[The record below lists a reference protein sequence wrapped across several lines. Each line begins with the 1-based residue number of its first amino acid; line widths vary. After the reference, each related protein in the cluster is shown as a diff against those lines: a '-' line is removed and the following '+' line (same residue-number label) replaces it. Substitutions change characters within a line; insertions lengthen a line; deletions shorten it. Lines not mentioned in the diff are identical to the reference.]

1 MKCLINN
8 IQKHYKKRN
17 KELKKLISKNNKENK
32 NFSKKS
38 ILRLDNLLIVIII
51 RIKLNNFYNLKITKP
66 YQI

>member
-66 YQI
+66 YQV